1 MHATEPINQSDKQK
15 TSLKNG
21 GWHLLGTS
29 AVYWLSTNAFFF
41 LVKLGGFV
49 LLVRFLVQVASFGWF
64 IWLVFK
70 FVKRNK
76 LFTHKTHRSA
86 YILALISAVLV
97 ASTFFNRT
105 RANENTVQSPV
116 ILRACYEGTMN
127 TSRLY
132 FRQDGTYEDF
142 NIGFL
147 GHVSYACGEFE
158 RKNDTLY
165 LTKSRGDLKLLGSTF
180 LLRNKG
186 LYAIEDDSLRHTPY
200 YLGYCKGLN

>member
-1 MHATEPINQSDKQK
+1 MHATEPINQSDKQE

-21 GWHLLGTS
+21 GRHLLGTS
-29 AVYWLSTNAFFF
+29 VVFWLSTNAFFF

-64 IWLVFK
+64 IWLVYK
-70 FVKRNK
+70 FVKKNR

-86 YILALISAVLV
+86 YIRALISALLV

-105 RANENTVQSPV
+105 RANENTLQSPV

-127 TSRLY
+127 TSCLY
-132 FRQDGTYEDF
+132 FRQDGTFEDF

-147 GHVSYACGEFE
+147 GYVNYACGAFE
-158 RKNDTLY
+158 RKNDTLN
-165 LTKSRGDLKLLGSTF
+165 LTKSRGELKLLGST
-180 LLRNKG
+180 LLLHNKS
-186 LYAIEDDSLRHTPY
+186 LYAIEGDSLRNTPY